1 MLRVRGIAQ
10 ENVLLRTSGLE
21 LWRWDM
27 KAHKILPLSVPYWSL
42 QQIVSFLVLIS
53 TVTSAVNLLPDTS
66 ITLIPCR
73 YSWFIGK
80 FVLILIFIFL
90 IQIRFQKQI
99 ILFLEYFHMYLKN
112 PQRPTLTILEA
123 FLSIGK
129 WQDFY
134 QQNARLKVKLEY

>member
-1 MLRVRGIAQ
+1 
-10 ENVLLRTSGLE
+10 
-21 LWRWDM
+21 M
-27 KAHKILPLSVPYWSL
+27 KAHKILPLSIPYWCL
-42 QQIVSFLVLIS
+42 QQIVSFLVLVS

-90 IQIRFQKQI
+90 IQIRFQKQL
-99 ILFLEYFHMYLKN
+99 ILFLEYFSYVSKN
-112 PQRPTLTILEA
+112 PQRPRLTVVEA

-134 QQNARLKVKLEY
+134 QQNAKLKVRNLNTSSDFSICFLCGLGLCV